1 MAAINTGKV
10 ITGGLAAGVALNVI
24 DFLSNTFVLGGRSQ
38 MELSMVNPS
47 IWAALNDPKNIA
59 WFVAI
64 DFALGILVVWLYAA
78 IRPRFGAGPG
88 TAVKAGVFTWV
99 VGGLIWS
106 FFLFMGL
113 MSLGTYALGGVIAL
127 VNFVAAAWVGGMMYR
142 EVEAP

>member
-1 MAAINTGKV
+1 MAEINNGKV
-10 ITGGLAAGVALNVI
+10 ITSGLAAGLVLNVI
-24 DFLSNTFVLGGRSQ
+24 DFLSNTYLLGSRSQ

-78 IRPRFGAGPG
+78 IRPRFGPGPG
-88 TAVKAGVFTWV
+88 TAVKAGVFTWL
-99 VGGLIWS
+99 VGGVIWA
-106 FFLFMGL
+106 FFYFMGL

-127 VNFVAAAWVGGMMYR
+127 VNLVAAAWVGGKLYG
-142 EVEAP
+142 EAA